1 MAHNYIREKA
11 PHLLTA
17 GTLSTTAMRIH
28 LIIIISLFLGTKPL
42 AQEVPG
48 QTEKLVQLAKVW
60 GFLKYYHPNVSKGK
74 FDWDEELFRIIPKLE
89 NAKNKNE
96 VSTVYINWLES
107 LGKVRNCR
115 KCEKQITGVFDQN
128 FNLDWISDT
137 SYFNLELTKKL
148 EKIETNRRLGKK
160 HYVDYKRK
168 KLSAAQMINE
178 KKYDQNSWKDSNIRL
193 ITLFRYWN
201 FVEYFYP
208 YKYQT
213 DTSWEKVLEYSIPV
227 FLNAKTE
234 TGFHLAMLELV
245 ASINDSHGEFVT
257 LKTFEYFG
265 SKFLPVTIEYMDDK
279 YVVTGFYDDSLAL
292 IDDFRIGD
300 VITKINGTDVS
311 KKYDLIKKYIVG
323 SNESRKKS
331 RSFKYLF
338 NGSTDS
344 VLIQFN
350 REGRLYSKVVHRYNY
365 KDFNLTKRKEPSYG
379 VLSNNTG
386 YINMG
391 WLERDSVNKVFN
403 SLDKTD
409 GLILDFR
416 NGSPNGTW
424 DLVIEYISSEKND
437 FCRIIYPLLNY
448 PGKFVS
454 KEPFICGTN
463 SPRKYKGKIVLLVNE
478 NTQSHGEYSVMSLQ
492 TGDNVIT
499 IGSRTSGADGNTTT
513 LNLFDN
519 YKTMITGTGVFYPD
533 MSITQRKGVKIDYE
547 ITPTIEGVSKNKD
560 ELLLKAIELLNK

>member
-1 MAHNYIREKA
+1 MWPALICD
-11 PHLLTA
+11 
-17 GTLSTTAMRIH
+17 TLSTTVMRIR
-28 LIIIISLFLGTKPL
+28 LIIIILLFLGTKL
-42 AQEVPG
+42 IAQEQPR
-48 QTEKLVQLAKVW
+48 QTVKLVQLAKVW

-74 FDWDEELFRIIPKLE
+74 FDWDKELLRLIPKLE
-89 NAKNKNE
+89 KAKNKNE

-107 LGKVRNCR
+107 LGKVR
-115 KCEKQITGVFDQN
+115 KCGKCKKQINNVFNKN

-137 SYFNLELTKKL
+137 TFFNRELSRKL
-148 EKIETNRRLGKK
+148 ERIESNRRIGKK
-160 HYVDYKRK
+160 HYVTYKRK

-178 KKYDQNSWKDSNIRL
+178 KKYDQKSWEDPNIRL
-193 ITLFRYWN
+193 VTLFRYWN

-213 DTSWEKVLEYSIPV
+213 NSSWDKVLEYSIPV

-234 TGFHLAMLELV
+234 TEFHLAMLELV
-245 ASINDSHGEFVT
+245 ACINDSHGEFIT
-257 LKTFEYFG
+257 LKTFKYFG
-265 SKFLPVTIEYMDDK
+265 NKFLPVTIEYIDDL

-292 IDDFRIGD
+292 IDDFKIGD
-300 VITKINGTDVS
+300 IITKINGTDVS
-311 KKYDLIKKYIVG
+311 KKYDLINKYIVG

-338 NGSTDS
+338 NGTTDS

-350 REGRLYSKVVHRYNY
+350 REGLMYSKIVHRYNY
-365 KDFNLTKRKEPSYG
+365 KDFNLSKRKEQTYDI
-379 VLSNNTG
+379 LSDNTG

-391 WLERDSVNKVFN
+391 WLERDSVYKVFN
-403 SLDKTD
+403 RLDTTD
-409 GLILDFR
+409 DLILDFR

-424 DLVIEYISSEKND
+424 DLVIEYISSNKND

-448 PGKFVS
+448 PGKFVLE
-454 KEPFICGTN
+454 EPFSCGTS

-499 IGSRTSGADGNTTT
+499 VGSRTSGADGNTTT
-513 LNLFDN
+513 LNIFNN
-519 YKTMITGTGVFYPD
+519 YKTMVTGTGVFYPD
-533 MSITQRKGVKIDYE
+533 MSITQRNGVKIDHE
-547 ITPTIEGVSKNKD
+547 IKPTIEGVLENKD